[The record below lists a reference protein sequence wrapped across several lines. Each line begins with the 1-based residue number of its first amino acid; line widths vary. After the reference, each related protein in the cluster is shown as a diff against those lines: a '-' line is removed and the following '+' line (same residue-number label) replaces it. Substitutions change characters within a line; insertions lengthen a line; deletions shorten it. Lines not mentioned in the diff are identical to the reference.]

1 MAIFA
6 PSISD
11 SSNFCREGRLI
22 YWHPAHTSSKRTAL
36 QASHPELVVRFLKE
50 SSTTKTAWYPELD
63 HLDLQVR
70 AETLKARSEPC
81 MLQLCVVPAYGEH
94 HTENLL

>member
-1 MAIFA
+1 M
-6 PSISD
+6 
-11 SSNFCREGRLI
+11 
-22 YWHPAHTSSKRTAL
+22 
-36 QASHPELVVRFLKE
+36 RFLKE

-81 MLQLCVVPAYGEH
+81 MLQLCVVPAYGEYR
-94 HTENLL
+94 TENLL

>member
-1 MAIFA
+1 M
-6 PSISD
+6 
-11 SSNFCREGRLI
+11 
-22 YWHPAHTSSKRTAL
+22 
-36 QASHPELVVRFLKE
+36 RFLKE
-50 SSTTKTAWYPELD
+50 SSATKTAWYPELD

-94 HTENLL
+94 RTENLLRTPSSFLGPAPTWTTRGGSLPFNNRFAPSV